1 MIFNEI
7 ANVLSHL
14 YYSLDQHCLA
24 YSIYLPALYVFSVV
38 PKLTNSQHTLKG
50 KKKDKSKHL
59 DS

>member
-14 YYSLDQHCLA
+14 YYSFA